1 MEYYLA
7 RRKSCCVWQPGCTL
21 GIMPSEVSHIEK
33 EKYCVVLYVK
43 SKNAELKETE
53 SRMVEWN

>member
-1 MEYYLA
+1 MEYYLG

-21 GIMPSEVSHIEK
+21 GIMLSEIGHIEK
-33 EKYCVVLYVK
+33 EKYCVVLYVN

-53 SRMVEWN
+53 